1 MVKGMGLQKKLNV
14 VQMTDITGRGGA
26 EKALVDLALRL
37 DRDRFNVTV
46 VATRATGN
54 YQPLLDAAGVRTL
67 VLDRKSR
74 WESYKMLELVRFMRR
89 QPVHVLHTHLFGA
102 NTWGRV
108 LGKLAGVPVIIAHE
122 HWSSKANREVWVDR
136 LLYRLTDRILVP
148 SEASKQLV
156 MQMEGIPARYLDV
169 AYNGVDISQF
179 KPGSDLLS
187 VRQELGIS
195 PEEVVIGTVGRL
207 SADKGGQDD
216 LLWAVS
222 ELRKTHSAVRLLVVG
237 DGPLRPELEKY
248 ASELGL
254 PDSQAARFTGT
265 RNDVARLLSAMD
277 VFVLPSHKEALP
289 IAVLE
294 AMSVRLPVVAT
305 RVGGVPEVVEDG
317 TTGLLVEPGDRSGM
331 RDALSRLVSDRGMAG
346 SMGAAGQARVRAG
359 FTVEKM
365 VEHVES
371 LYEELAGRKIGLGK

>member
-1 MVKGMGLQKKLNV
+1 MKLNV
-14 VQMTDITGRGGA
+14 VQMTDVTGRGGA

-37 DRDRFNVTV
+37 DRSRFNVTV
-46 VATRATGN
+46 VATRYTGN

-67 VLDRKSR
+67 VVERNSR
-74 WESYKMLELVRFMRR
+74 WESHKMLGLVRFMRR

-108 LGKLAGVPVIIAHE
+108 LGRLAGVPVIIAHE
-122 HWSSKANREVWVDR
+122 HWSSKAQREVWVDR

-169 AYNGVDISQF
+169 TYNGVDISRF
-179 KPGSDLLS
+179 KPGAEAAT
-187 VRQELGIS
+187 VRRELGLA
-195 PEEVVIGTVGRL
+195 PEDVVIGTVGRL

-216 LLWAVS
+216 LLWAAN
-222 ELRKTHSAVRLLVVG
+222 ELRKSHPHVRLLIIG

-248 ASELGL
+248 AGELGML
-254 PDSQAARFTGT
+254 DSGAALFTGT
-265 RNDVARLLSAMD
+265 RDDVTRLLNAMD

-294 AMSVRLPVVAT
+294 AMSMCLPVVAT
-305 RVGGVPEVVEDG
+305 RVGGVPEVVQDG
-317 TTGLLVEPGDRSGM
+317 STGLLVEPGDRP
-331 RDALSRLVSDRGMAG
+331 ALKEAMTRLVTDRDLAQRLG
-346 SMGAAGQARVRAG
+346 SSGQARVHAH
-359 FTVEKM
+359 FTIDKM
-365 VEHVES
+365 VDHVEQ
-371 LYEELAGRKIGLGK
+371 LYERLMLKRGSVSET